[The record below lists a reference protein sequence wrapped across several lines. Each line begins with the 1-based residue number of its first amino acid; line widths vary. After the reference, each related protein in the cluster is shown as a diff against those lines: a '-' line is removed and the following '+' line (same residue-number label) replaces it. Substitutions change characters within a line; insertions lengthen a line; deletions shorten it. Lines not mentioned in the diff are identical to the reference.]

1 MGMILSMHVAIIMNG
16 NSRWAAQRGLPP
28 TAAPDEGVAT
38 LRNTVRLA
46 ADAGVRTLTLYSICA
61 PDCTRPRQEIAADL
75 GVLGTYLRSD
85 AEQCRERS
93 IRINVIGNNGQLGA
107 ALPRDFNG
115 PAPSSCSDLR
125 MQLRIVV
132 DYSAHD
138 SVVRATWRSTDA
150 CAPEAFNR
158 QLREIDWTALPAGA
172 VDLLVRTGGGSCQ
185 SAFMLW
191 EAAYARLH
199 YVDCLWPDFTPR
211 CFQRALACYSGDDRQ
226 LVSIS

>member
-1 MGMILSMHVAIIMNG
+1 MHVAIIMNG

-28 TAAPDEGVAT
+28 TAPLAEGVAT

-46 ADAGVRTLTLYSICA
+46 ADAGVRTLTLYSICTPA
-61 PDCTRPRQEIAADL
+61 CNRPRQEIAADL
-75 GVLGTYLRSD
+75 GVLGSYLRSD
-85 AEQCRERS
+85 AERCRES
-93 IRINVIGNNGQLGA
+93 AIRVDVIGNNGQLGA
-107 ALPRDFNG
+107 ALPPDLDY
-115 PAPSSCSDLR
+115 AAASSCADSR

-138 SVVRATWRSTDA
+138 SIVKATWRSTHP
-150 CAPEAFNR
+150 CAPAPFDR
-158 QLREIDWTALPAGA
+158 QLREIDRTALAAGA

-211 CFQRALACYSGDDRQ
+211 CLQRALASATS
-226 LVSIS
+226 LAP